1 MTDSTGIRSVDMMVV
16 WCVALAAIIGLLGM
30 LVRAV
35 RKVGGRIGQIADDWN
50 GEPPRPGFPGRPGVM
65 ERVGTLETEVVS
77 AKRRLLGLER
87 FAGRA
92 LLDAPD
98 EGCDGGLLGRRASG

>member
-16 WCVALAAIIGLLGM
+16 WCVGLTAIIGLLGM

-35 RKVGGRIGQIADDWN
+35 RKVAGRMGQIADDWN
-50 GEPPRPGFPGRPGVM
+50 GEPARPGFPGRPGVM

-77 AKRRLLGLER
+77 VKRRVRGLER

-92 LLDAPD
+92 LLDVPD
-98 EGCDGGLLGRRASG
+98 DGCDGGLVGQASG